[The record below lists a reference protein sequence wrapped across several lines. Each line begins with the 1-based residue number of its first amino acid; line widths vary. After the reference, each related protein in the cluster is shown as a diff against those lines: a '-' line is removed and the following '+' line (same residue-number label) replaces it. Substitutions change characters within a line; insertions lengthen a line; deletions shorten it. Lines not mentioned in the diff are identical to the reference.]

1 MCSVCRKPSPNS
13 DILFRLHAVKTFDES
28 IGVRLQKF
36 LASAGL
42 GSRRACE
49 QLIVA
54 GRVRVNGRIAALGA
68 RVTLP
73 ADRITLNGRP
83 LSTQRLTYAAL
94 YKPVGYT
101 CSNRDRHAEK
111 LAIDLLPKDWPRV
124 FSIGRLDRDSEGL
137 LLITNDGELAQRLA
151 HPRHKIPKTYEVTI
165 RGSLTAA
172 EMERLQKGMTIS
184 GESMAADKV
193 FGVRHAGENATFQMV
208 LSQGKKRQI
217 RLMLAELGHEVTRLK
232 RLSIGPITLGDLK
245 PGKWRLL
252 NDQELAKLSRVG

>member
-1 MCSVCRKPSPNS
+1 M
-13 DILFRLHAVKTFDES
+13 KTFDES

-54 GRVRVNGRIAALGA
+54 GRVRVNGRVAALGA
-68 RVTLP
+68 RVTP
-73 ADRITLNGRP
+73 EADRITLNGRP
-83 LSTQRLTYAAL
+83 LSTQRLAYAAL

-172 EMERLQKGMTIS
+172 EMERLHKGMTIS
-184 GESMAADKV
+184 GERMVADKV
-193 FGVRHAGENATFQMV
+193 FGVRNAGENTTFQMV

-232 RLSIGPITLGDLK
+232 RLSIGPITLGELK

>member
-1 MCSVCRKPSPNS
+1 M
-13 DILFRLHAVKTFDES
+13 KTFDES

-83 LSTQRLTYAAL
+83 LSTQRLAYAAL

-184 GESMAADKV
+184 GERMAADKV

>member
-1 MCSVCRKPSPNS
+1 MKIS
-13 DILFRLHAVKTFDES
+13 DES
-28 IGVRLQKF
+28 IGVRLQRF

-54 GRVRVNGRIAALGA
+54 GRVRVNGRVAALGA
-68 RVTLP
+68 RVQP
-73 ADRITLNGRP
+73 AADRITLNGRP

-101 CSNRDRHAEK
+101 CSNHDRHAEK
-111 LAIDLLPKDWPRV
+111 LAIELLPKDWPRV

-137 LLITNDGELAQRLA
+137 LLITNDGNLAQRLA
-151 HPRHKIPKTYEVTI
+151 HPRHKIPKTYEVSI
-165 RGSLTAA
+165 RGSLAA
-172 EMERLQKGMTIS
+172 AQMERLQKGMTIG
-184 GESMAADKV
+184 GERMVADKV
-193 FGVRHAGENATFQMV
+193 SGVRSAGEATTFQMV

-217 RLMLAELGHEVTRLK
+217 RLMLAELGHDVTRLK

>member
-1 MCSVCRKPSPNS
+1 M
-13 DILFRLHAVKTFDES
+13 KTSDES
-28 IGVRLQKF
+28 IGVRLQRF

-54 GRVRVNGRIAALGA
+54 GRVRVNGRVAALGV
-68 RVTLP
+68 RVQP
-73 ADRITLNGRP
+73 AADRITLNGRP
-83 LSTQRLTYAAL
+83 LSLQRLTYAAL

-101 CSNRDRHAEK
+101 CSNSDRHAER
-111 LAIDLLPKDWPRV
+111 LAIELLPKDWPRV

-137 LLITNDGELAQRLA
+137 LLITNDGNLAQKLA

-165 RGSLTAA
+165 PGSLTSVQ
-172 EMERLQKGMTIS
+172 MEQLQKGMIID
-184 GESMAADKV
+184 GDRMVADKV
-193 FGVRHAGENATFQMV
+193 FGVRSAGESTVFQMI

-232 RLSIGPITLGDLK
+232 RLSIGPIALGDLK